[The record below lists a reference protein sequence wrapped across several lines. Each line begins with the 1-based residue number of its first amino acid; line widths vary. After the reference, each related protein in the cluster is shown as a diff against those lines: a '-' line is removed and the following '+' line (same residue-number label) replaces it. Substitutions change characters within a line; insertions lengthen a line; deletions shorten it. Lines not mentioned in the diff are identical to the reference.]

1 MEPPI
6 SYPESDSYKGQTVY
20 GKKRGCAG
28 LGCFGIVGA
37 IIVIV
42 IIVIIGYFFAIPAL
56 MPNKISGDFL
66 DAVIVPS
73 KDGSQKLWILTD
85 GSFNFIKTTK
95 SPGRTSTGRECYFCK
110 TWTYIIDPE
119 TENVEKKIKTP
130 YEDIIT
136 QIDLVYH
143 SGKVWEFTR
152 EYGENEP
159 RIEAFDSETGEK
171 VMDTKEFM
179 RKFPVLAAGLAG
191 SYYDEKDNT
200 VKLKT
205 KDGRDN
211 LIYSLEDGKLYND
224 FKDFREAMMRDSSKF
239 VISVLSSESSSG
251 PRKKLYKIAGPKSKI
266 LDNKSSLESYAGNQK
281 SLQFFTGGLSSE
293 PMTDR
298 VFLEGIIYHQDS
310 DCAIVIHLDQL
321 GKKSNRIMTSV
332 DVKTGKEKW
341 TLEQDKLF
349 DDMKIDEED
358 DAFSSLFFTK
368 DNIEVK
374 RSGNLVVLQLKGE
387 GIMGI
392 DYSTGKKLWEI
403 DI

>member
-28 LGCFGIVGA
+28 LGCFGIIGA
-37 IIVIV
+37 IIVII
-42 IIVIIGYFFAIPAL
+42 IIVVIAYFFAIPAL
-56 MPNKISGDFL
+56 TPNKISGDFL
-66 DAVIVPS
+66 DAEIVPS
-73 KDGSQKLWILTD
+73 KDGSQKLWVLTD
-85 GSFNFIKTTK
+85 GSFNFIQTTK

-136 QIDLVYH
+136 QIDLVYYN
-143 SGKVWEFTR
+143 GKVWEFTR

-159 RIEAFDSETGEK
+159 RIEAFDPVTGEK
-171 VMDTKEFM
+171 TSDTREFTG
-179 RKFPVLAAGLAG
+179 RFSELSAGLTEVH
-191 SYYDEKDNT
+191 YDEHNNT
-200 VKLKT
+200 VRLKT

-211 LIYSLEDGKLYND
+211 LIYSLEDGKL
-224 FKDFREAMMRDSSKF
+224 FKDHSDFRDAMLKDSSRF
-239 VISVLSSESSSG
+239 VFSVLSPENSSG
-251 PRKKLYKIAGPKSKI
+251 PRKKLYKITGPKNKI
-266 LDNKSSLESYAGNQK
+266 LDNKSSLESHAGNQK
-281 SLQFFTGGLSSE
+281 NLQFFTGGLTSE
-293 PMTDR
+293 PMTER
-298 VFLEGIIYHQDS
+298 VFLEGIIYYQDS
-310 DCAIVIHLDQL
+310 DCSIIIHLDQL
-321 GKKSNRIMTSV
+321 GKKSNRIMTCIDIKS
-332 DVKTGKEKW
+332 GKEKW

-349 DDMKIDEED
+349 DEMKIDEED

-368 DNIEVK
+368 DDIEIK
-374 RSGNLVVLQLKGE
+374 RRGNLVILQLKGE

-392 DYSTGKKLWEI
+392 DYSTGKKLWQI